1 MSMKTLQSG
10 NAYITIVISKAKEKR
25 KVLLDNK
32 TILKPTI
39 LFANHGG
46 RVSNNI
52 IEISPEETL
61 VLEWK

>member
-1 MSMKTLQSG
+1 MLMKTLHSG

-32 TILKPTI
+32 IILKPTI
-39 LFANHGG
+39 LFADHGG
-46 RVSNNI
+46 RVSNNV

-61 VLEWK
+61 VVEWK